1 MCIKERS
8 GVDRVTWL
16 TFSLKESY
24 VFTLKIR
31 AELRL
36 LCGQIH
42 LTRLSN
48 FLNMALLSPLFMS
61 AYGTALCRAVCR
73 YVWMHTVNNLKQ
85 DHAEVRRVN
94 TQERHDSYERLS
106 SWRRSLTA
114 TSVSPL
120 SGPDAHVTWPGLAC
134 QQRCWGFFCHHV
146 FFAGSITYII
156 LYI

>member
-8 GVDRVTWL
+8 GDDRVTWL

-85 DHAEVRRVN
+85 DHA
-94 TQERHDSYERLS
+94 YERLS
-106 SWRRSLTA
+106 SWRRSLAA